1 MDFFFLLLTLFT
13 NNLIPIFLSAG
24 AGYIIGRAFNLDV
37 KPASRL
43 VFYIFSPCLVFT
55 ALVETKLSVTDFGR
69 MALFALSTMLL
80 FGVSAFILGKA
91 LKLDRP
97 TLAALMVINLFG
109 NGGNY
114 GLSLTLFAFGE
125 AALAWATVY
134 YTVTALTVNT
144 LGVII
149 ASSGKVS
156 FRESMLGL
164 FKLPMLYGIL
174 AAALLRS
181 LNLELPLAV
190 MRSAKLLSGAALPV
204 MLIIL
209 GLQLAQIKR
218 IERPRLVAIASV
230 FQLACGAIFGLALA
244 PLLGLTGVA
253 RQAGIIEAAMPTAVV
268 VTILGIEYDINPHF
282 ITGVVLLTTLLS
294 PLTLTPLLAFLQ

>member
-1 MDFFFLLLTLFT
+1 MDFLLLLLTIFA
-13 NNLIPIFLSAG
+13 NNLVPIFLAAG
-24 AGYIIGRAFNLDV
+24 AGYTVGRAFNLDV

-55 ALVETKLSVTDFGR
+55 ALVETKLSLADFGQ
-69 MALFALSTMLL
+69 MTLFALGTMLL
-80 FGVSAFILGKA
+80 FGVSAFLLGKA
-91 LKLDRP
+91 LKLDRA

-149 ASSGKVS
+149 ASSGRVS
-156 FRESMLGL
+156 LRESITSL

-181 LNLELPLAV
+181 LNLELPLAI

-209 GLQLAQIKR
+209 GLQLAQIKK

-230 FQLACGAIFGLALA
+230 FQLACGVIFGLWLA
-244 PLLGLTGVA
+244 PLVGLTGVA

-268 VTILGIEYDINPHF
+268 VTILGIEYDIHPHF